1 MSVIRNIDNVNYDI
15 RLETKKKGELT
26 AIIALYNSELT
37 ITNSKLTA
45 LEAEKLTYSNNNN
58 NNDNG

>member
-1 MSVIRNIDNVNYDI
+1 MSAIRNLDNVNEEI

-37 ITNSKLTA
+37 ITNNKLTA
-45 LEAEKLTYSNNNN
+45 LEAEKLTYNNN

>member
-1 MSVIRNIDNVNYDI
+1 MSVTRNLDNVNEEI
-15 RLETKKKGELT
+15 RNETKKKGELT

-58 NNDNG
+58 NDNG